1 MKKFVILG
9 ITAFTSLAL
18 AQNPDECVEVVLGL
32 PGQEFTGQIIPDPL
46 VNIQQY

>member
-18 AQNPDECVEVVLGL
+18 AQNQDECVEVVLGL
-32 PGQEFTGQIIPDPL
+32 PGQEEFTGQIMPDPL
-46 VNIQQY
+46 VNIQ